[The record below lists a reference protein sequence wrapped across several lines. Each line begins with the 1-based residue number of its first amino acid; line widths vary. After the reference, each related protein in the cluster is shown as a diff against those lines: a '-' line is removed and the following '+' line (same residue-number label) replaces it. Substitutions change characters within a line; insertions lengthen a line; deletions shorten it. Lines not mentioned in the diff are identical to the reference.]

1 VIPGCGC
8 LSIGNRPPPFIPR
21 KKREPRTVAEVRRHG
36 LGVPTQSHCCCR
48 TDMEALTDCTVRFRD
63 RELERLRNVISVHVM
78 YCFHT
83 EIRKDQLLTIRELS
97 EHPGIEVSSG
107 VEWSPARTDDVPG
120 MENRRS
126 NYFPARRLQQPFFDR
141 SLFDSV
147 VAKRLARLRLRRRDN
162 GAVPVN
168 PDSSAMK
175 EQRITFLKR
184 LNEMLLT
191 FQCEA
196 NEIYDDVRTEG
207 CNAISECAGRFFC
220 RAIDR
225 HSLHFSP
232 GAVGLIRFARS
243 ATNGDYLV
251 SGGNEPWNQEGADV
265 AGSAD
270 DDDSNGRWG
279 WSRWLGL
286 SGRNL
291 FSASAG
297 SRFAIS
303 FVQ

>member
-1 VIPGCGC
+1 
-8 LSIGNRPPPFIPR
+8 
-21 KKREPRTVAEVRRHG
+21 
-36 LGVPTQSHCCCR
+36 
-48 TDMEALTDCTVRFRD
+48 MEALTDGAVRVRD

-97 EHPGIEVSSG
+97 EHPGIEVSSR

-141 SLFDSV
+141 RLLYSV
-147 VAKRLARLRLRRRDN
+147 VAKRLARLRLDGRDN
-162 GAVPVN
+162 GAVPVD

-184 LNEMLLT
+184 LNEMLRTL
-191 FQCEA
+191 QCEA

-207 CNAISECAGRFFC
+207 CNAVSECAGRFFC
-220 RAIDR
+220 RAVDR
-225 HSLHFSP
+225 HSLHLRP
-232 GAVGLIRFARS
+232 GAVGPVGFADS
-243 ATNGDYLV
+243 AARGDYLV

-270 DDDSNGRWG
+270 DDDSNGR
-279 WSRWLGL
+279 LG
-286 SGRNL
+286 
-291 FSASAG
+291 
-297 SRFAIS
+297 
-303 FVQ
+303 